1 MTSPLGEYIHRE
13 FKHYLEY
20 GTNRVQ
26 SKEKSNDILSAYTA
40 QKEAQKNKL
49 EALNKSINEETLQE
63 LKNRI
68 TKEKIDI
75 ATEAAGTV
83 NQKQLDNYQESL
95 GLLLKNLN
103 KSLNNKNGLAI
114 LGQEIL
120 GSKKISI
127 DSFDASKINI
137 EELIELRNRIYKQ
150 IYDINKRYSKG
161 VPIER
166 AIIQSLNNNF
176 NDFMKKVG
184 FIENNLFVLKSSSSS
199 KVGKQ
204 TLKAIKE
211 IISSISISS
220 AYKATFNGKF
230 GENVVA
236 LTDDTC
242 NNLTKTTV
250 NKALKNNIK
259 GADRTSFQVTEE
271 QVTSLVA
278 KEYKEIFNNN
288 IYQVHASQDKID
300 VSVKINNSPLNISV
314 KAYTPKGNILTP
326 HLQDV
331 DLFYSL
337 IATQQNFGTHWLNLH
352 SLKLNNKF
360 IDEKKEYDNE
370 LLKQLKYEALASGN
384 LLKRGP
390 QAADTFVAIDVKN
403 GRVYANSIF
412 NILNDSNSGIF
423 NFRPSIFSDKFIFTN
438 INSIENTKDIS
449 AERRIALILGELRK
463 TKIAVSLKC
472 KLDPK

>member
-13 FKHYLEY
+13 FKHYFEY
-20 GTNRVQ
+20 GTNRIQ
-26 SKEKSNDILSAYTA
+26 SKKKENDIVSAYNA
-40 QKEAQKNKL
+40 QKEVQKNKL
-49 EALNKSINEETLQE
+49 KALDKSIKEETLQE

-68 TKEKIDI
+68 TTEKINI
-75 ATEAAGTV
+75 ATEAAGPID
-83 NQKQLDNYQESL
+83 QQQLDNYQESL
-95 GLLLKNLN
+95 GLFLKNLN
-103 KSLNNKNGLAI
+103 KSLNNKNGLSI

-120 GSKKISI
+120 GNKKISI

-137 EELIELRNRIYKQ
+137 EELIKLRNIIYNQ
-150 IYDINKRYSKG
+150 IYYINKRYSNG

-166 AIIQSLNNNF
+166 PVVQSLNNNF
-176 NDFMKKVG
+176 NEFMKKVG
-184 FIENNLFVLKSSSSS
+184 FIENNLFILKNSSSS
-199 KVGKQ
+199 KIEKQ

-211 IISSISISS
+211 ILSSISISS

-242 NNLTKTTV
+242 NNLAKATV

-259 GADRTSFQVTEE
+259 GADRSSFQVTEE
-271 QVTSLVA
+271 QVSSLVA

-288 IYQVHASQDKID
+288 IYQAHASQDKID

-314 KAYTPKGNILTP
+314 KAYTPKGNMLTP
-326 HLQDV
+326 HLQDI

-337 IATQQNFGTHWLNLH
+337 IATQKNFGTHWLNLH
-352 SLKLNNKF
+352 SLKLENQYAT
-360 IDEKKEYDNE
+360 KKEEYDNE
-370 LLKQLKYEALASGN
+370 LLEQLKYEALATGN
-384 LLKRGP
+384 LLKKGP
-390 QAADTFVAIDVKN
+390 QAADTFIAIDVKN

-412 NILNDSNSGIF
+412 NILNDSNVGIF
-423 NFRPSIFSDKFIFTN
+423 NFRPSISSDNFIFTH